1 MKIILLSGDHGRK
14 ACKLTLTAVAAA
26 IGLLTMDC
34 ATHAADLPA
43 GGNIVGGVGSIA
55 SSGRTL
61 TVTQSS
67 PRMATDW
74 QSFNIGAGSTV
85 NFVQPSAQAVAL
97 NRVLG
102 TDVSVIQGALNAN
115 GQVFLVNPNGVLF
128 TPTAQVNVGGI
139 VASTLIL
146 KTEDFMAGNYR
157 FSGNSGN
164 AIVNQGRI
172 TATGDGAHGGSVAL
186 IAVKVR
192 NEGSLTAQGGK
203 VLLGAGSEVV
213 LDLGGAVSLSVTQG
227 ALDALIEQGGAIRA
241 DGGLVYLS
249 AQSLNAL
256 TSTVIRHSGV
266 TQAQT
271 LVTGEQ
277 GQIYLMGGMAKDRIE
292 VGGMLDASAPRGGN
306 GGFVETS
313 AAQVHTAPEAR
324 VTTLATGGTTGHW
337 LIDPTDFTIASG
349 SGQQTTSSIGATTLQ
364 NSLTSTNVAIATSTT
379 DTTGQAGDIHVN
391 SAVAWSANKLTL
403 TAHRNINVN
412 AVMTA
417 SGTASLDLNTGGTGT
432 VNMAMGAT
440 DFTGRIDFSG
450 TGALKI
456 NNNPYSVIQDA
467 AGLQGIN
474 TTGLAGYYALG
485 SDVGLSGIA
494 NFVPVGTA
502 SSLFTGRF
510 NGLGHR
516 VTDLN
521 INQSSSSSFV
531 GLFAHVS
538 SSGQIDNVNLV
549 NGSVTGGQY
558 TGSLAG
564 RSMGTIRNVLSGV
577 NVTGQDSVGGLV
589 GANDAE
595 NGGVTAGKTASIS
608 NSHASGNV
616 TGASNYVG
624 GLVGRNA
631 AGSGATSGSATGGD
645 AIVQDSSA
653 TGSVTSSGSYALGT
667 GGLIGLS
674 QNGSRGFTFDFMSFQ
689 QTYGGYGGIATVSR
703 SFATG
708 AVSSIYQRAGGL
720 VGENYGTIAQS
731 FSTSNLTAN
740 HAAGG
745 LVGVHWSTG
754 SISDSYARGSV
765 SGNSAEIGG
774 LVGITVGGSITR
786 SYATGAVTGSASS
799 KGGLIGYY
807 SGGTVTNSY
816 WDTETTGMT
825 TSAGGLGTGLTTLQM
840 KQQVSLTGFDFD
852 SASPVWGL
860 SSGINNGYPVLC
872 TFGGCTPPV
881 ITVYIKPNS
890 GTSVYGSTPELT
902 YALVDS
908 SGSLY
913 SLSNATV
920 TGVAAYSNAPT
931 ASSSVGLYSFTYGS
945 GLSLT
950 GAGASGYSL
959 TPWAT
964 GTSWTV
970 TKAPLTVSANNASKY
985 YGDLNPGL
993 SATITGFVN
1002 GQTLDTAGI
1011 AGSASLSSSAT
1022 NQTGVGSTSIVTGL
1036 GTLTANN
1043 YDFTT
1048 FNNGTLTINRRPI
1061 TVTAN
1066 NQSRVYGDTNPTV
1079 GAVTLS
1085 SGTLAN
1091 SDALGTATV
1100 SSTATG
1106 TTAAGQTAPLTPS
1119 AQTFSAGTAA
1129 NYLVTYADG
1138 TLSILQRPITV
1149 TANNQSRVYGDTNP
1163 TVGAVTLSSGTLA
1176 NSDALGTATVS
1187 STATGTTAAGQTAPL
1202 TPSAQTF
1209 SAGTAGNYQVTYAD
1223 GALSITQRPITV
1235 TANPQIKTYGN
1246 PDPVLTWQVTGGYL
1260 IGSDTLEGALRRSAG
1275 ENVGRY
1281 VIDASALGNANYQIT
1296 ANNGLFTVI
1305 PQTLRRSEWG
1315 PAIRLEDLELARQ
1328 QTTSAVVNYES
1339 GERSG
1344 NSPLSSR

>member
-1 MKIILLSGDHGRK
+1 MKKPLLNSSFSHQARP
-14 ACKLTLTAVAAA
+14 LNLTAVAVA
-26 IGLLTMDC
+26 IGLLTTAC
-34 ATHAADLPA
+34 VAQAADLPT
-43 GGNIVGGVGSIA
+43 GGTMVGGSGSIA
-55 SSGRTL
+55 TSDRTL

-67 PRMATDW
+67 QRLAADW
-74 QSFNIGAGSTV
+74 QSFNIGAGNTV

-102 TDVSVIQGALNAN
+102 SDVSVIQGALNAN

-139 VASTLIL
+139 VASTLQL

-157 FSGNSGN
+157 FSGSSGH

-172 TATGDGAHGGSVAL
+172 TATGDGTQGGSVAL
-186 IAVKVR
+186 IAAKIR
-192 NEGSLTAQGGK
+192 NEGSMTAKGGQ
-203 VLLGAGSEVV
+203 VLQGAGSEVL
-213 LDLGGAVSLSVTQG
+213 LDLGGSVSLSVTQG
-227 ALDALIEQGGAIRA
+227 ALDALIEQDGAIKA

-249 AQSLNAL
+249 AKSLNAL
-256 TSTVIRHSGV
+256 TSTVIQHTGV

-271 LVTGEQ
+271 LVTGAQ

-292 VGGMLDASAPRGGN
+292 VGGTLDAGAPRGGN

-313 AAQVHTAPEAR
+313 AAHVHIAPDAR
-324 VTTLATGGTTGHW
+324 VTTLAPGGTTGRW

-349 SGQQTTSSIGATTLQ
+349 SGELTTSSISATTLQ
-364 NSLTSTNVAIATSTT
+364 NSLTSTSVAIATSAT

-403 TAHRNINVN
+403 TAHHNINVN

-417 SGTASLDLNTGGTGT
+417 SGTASLALNTGGTGT

-450 TGALKI
+450 TGLLKI
-456 NNNPYSVIQDA
+456 NNNAYTVIQDA
-467 AGLQGIN
+467 AGLLGIN

-502 SSLFTGRF
+502 SSLFTGGF

-521 INQSSSSSFV
+521 ISQSSSSSFV

-538 SSGQIDNVNLV
+538 SSGQIENVNLV
-549 NGSVTGGQY
+549 NGSVTGGNY

-595 NGGVTAGKTASIS
+595 NGGVTTGKTASIS
-608 NSHASGNV
+608 NSHARGNV
-616 TGASNYVG
+616 IGASNYVG

-631 AGSGATSGSATGGD
+631 AGSGATSSSAAGGD

-653 TGSVTSSGSYALGT
+653 TGAVTSSGLGT

-674 QNGSRGFTFDFMSFQ
+674 QNGSRGFTFDFMNFQ
-689 QTYGGYGGIATVSR
+689 ETFGGYGGIATVSR

-840 KQQVSLTGFDFD
+840 KQQVSLTGFDFG

-860 SSGINNGYPVLC
+860 SSGINNGYPDLC

-890 GTSVYGSTPELT
+890 GTSVYGNTPQLT

-950 GAGASGYSL
+950 GTGALGYAL
-959 TPWAT
+959 TPWTISTA
-964 GTSWTV
+964 WKV
-970 TKAPLTVSANNASKY
+970 TKAPLTVTANNASKF
-985 YGDLNPGL
+985 YGDANPNL
-993 SATITGFVN
+993 SATLTGYVN

-1011 AGSASLSSSAT
+1011 SGSASLSTTAT
-1022 NQTGVGSTSIVTGL
+1022 NQTGVGSANIVAGL
-1036 GTLTANN
+1036 GTLAASN

-1048 FNNGTLTINRRPI
+1048 FNNSTLTINRRPI

-1066 NQSRVYGDTNPTV
+1066 NLSRVYGDANPTV

-1091 SDALGTATV
+1091 SDALGTASV
-1100 SSTATG
+1100 NSTATIS
-1106 TTAAGQTAPLTPS
+1106 TAAGQTAGLTPS
-1119 AQTFSAGTAA
+1119 AQTFSTGTAG

-1138 TLSILQRPITV
+1138 TLSI
-1149 TANNQSRVYGDTNP
+1149 
-1163 TVGAVTLSSGTLA
+1163 
-1176 NSDALGTATVS
+1176 
-1187 STATGTTAAGQTAPL
+1187 
-1202 TPSAQTF
+1202 
-1209 SAGTAGNYQVTYAD
+1209 
-1223 GALSITQRPITV
+1223 TQRPITV
-1235 TANPQIKTYGN
+1235 TVNAGSKIYGSVDPLLTYQLSSGN
-1246 PDPVLTWQVTGGYL
+1246 L
-1260 IGSDTLEGALRRSAG
+1260 IGSDVLGGALRRNAG
-1275 ENVGRY
+1275 ESVGSY
-1281 VIDASALGNANYQIT
+1281 SIDASGLSHGNYQIT
-1296 ANNGLFTVI
+1296 ARNGVFTVTPQPAYSPAPLPVTQPESAASSLPTSSLSAI
-1305 PQTLRRSEWG
+1305 PVVIFESQEQSLANPQ
-1315 PAIRLEDLELARQ
+1315 PAR
-1328 QTTSAVVNYES
+1328 
-1339 GERSG
+1339 
-1344 NSPLSSR
+1344 

>member
-1 MKIILLSGDHGRK
+1 MCPFNCAYGNHAPVLLHPLPVS
-14 ACKLTLTAVAAA
+14 LTAVAVA
-26 IGLLTMDC
+26 IGLLTAAC
-34 ATHAADLPA
+34 STQAADLPT
-43 GGNIVGGVGSIA
+43 GGTIVGGSGSIVT
-55 SSGRTL
+55 SGRSL

-67 PRMATDW
+67 QRLATDW
-74 QSFNIGAGSTV
+74 QSFNIGAGNTV

-102 TDVSVIQGALNAN
+102 PDVSVIQGALNAN

-139 VASTLIL
+139 VASTLQL
-146 KTEDFMAGNYR
+146 KIEDFMTGNYR
-157 FSGNSGN
+157 FSGSSAN

-172 TATGDGAHGGSVAL
+172 TATGDGAQGGSVAL
-186 IAVKVR
+186 IAAKIR
-192 NEGSLTAQGGK
+192 NEGSLTSQGGQ
-203 VLLGAGSEVV
+203 VLLGAGSEVL
-213 LDLGGAVSLSVTQG
+213 LDLGGTVSLSVTQG
-227 ALDALIEQGGAIRA
+227 ALDTLIEQGGAIRA

-249 AQSLNAL
+249 AKSLNAL
-256 TSTVIRHSGV
+256 TSTVIQHTGV

-292 VGGMLDASAPRGGN
+292 VGGTLDASAPRGGS

-313 AAQVHTAPEAR
+313 AAQLKIAPDMR
-324 VTTLATGGTTGHW
+324 VTTQASSGNTGRW
-337 LIDPTDFTIASG
+337 LIDPTDFTITAS
-349 SGQQTTSSIGATTLQ
+349 SDDQTTSSIGAATLQ
-364 NSLTSTNVAIATSTT
+364 NALASSDVTIATSAT
-379 DTTGQAGDIHVN
+379 DTTGQSGDIHVN

-417 SGTASLDLNTGGTGT
+417 SGAASLDLNTAAAGNGGE

-440 DFTGRIDFSG
+440 DFTGRIDFGGS
-450 TGALKI
+450 GALRI
-456 NNNPYSVIQDA
+456 NTNSYSVIQDA

-474 TTGLAGYYALG
+474 SAGLSGYYALG
-485 SDVGLSGIA
+485 SDVSLSGIA
-494 NFVPVGTA
+494 NFVPIVSV

-538 SSGQIDNVNLV
+538 SSAQIENVNLV
-549 NGSVTGGQY
+549 NGSVSGGSY

-564 RSMGTIRNVLSGV
+564 RSMGTIRNVLTGV

-595 NGGVTAGKTASIS
+595 NGGVTTGKNASIS

-616 TGASNYVG
+616 IGASSYVG

-631 AGSGATSGSATGGD
+631 AGSGASVPGTATGGN

-653 TGSVTSSGSYALGT
+653 TGAVIGSAYGV

-674 QNGSRGFTFDFMSFQ
+674 QNGSRPSTYDFM
-689 QTYGGYGGIATVSR
+689 TYPYTYRYGGYGGVAMINR

-745 LVGVHWSTG
+745 LVGVNWDSG

-774 LVGITVGGSITR
+774 LVGNSFGSITR
-786 SYATGAVTGSASS
+786 SYATGAVTGSATD

-807 SGGTVTNSY
+807 GSGSVTSSY
-816 WDTETTGMT
+816 WDTQTTGMS
-825 TSAGGLGTGLTTLQM
+825 TSAGGVGTGLTTDQM
-840 KQQVSLTGFDFD
+840 KQQGSLSGFDFS
-852 SASPVWGL
+852 SASPIWGL
-860 SSGINNGYPVLC
+860 QSAANGGYPVLC
-872 TFGGCTPPV
+872 TFGSCAPLV
-881 ITVYIKPNS
+881 INVYIKPSS
-890 GTSVYGSTPELT
+890 GISVYGSAPEFS

-908 SGSLY
+908 AGSLY
-913 SLSNATV
+913 SLSNTSV
-920 TGVAAYSNAPT
+920 TGTAIYSGAPT
-931 ASSSVGLYSFTYGS
+931 ASSSVGLYAFSYGS
-945 GLSLT
+945 GLSLSGT
-950 GAGASGYSL
+950 GASAYSL

-964 GTSWTV
+964 TTSWTV
-970 TKAPLTVSANNASKY
+970 TKASLTVSANNANKY
-985 YGDLNPGL
+985 YGDTNPSL

-1002 GQTLDTAGI
+1002 GQTLSNAGI
-1011 AGSASLSSSAT
+1011 TGSASLSTAAT
-1022 NQTGVGSTSIVTGL
+1022 NQTGVGSTSIVAGQ
-1036 GTLTANN
+1036 GTLAATN

-1048 FNNGTLTINRRPI
+1048 FHNGTLTINRRPI

-1066 NQSRVYGDTNPTV
+1066 NQSRVYGDANPTV
-1079 GAVTLS
+1079 GAVALS

-1106 TTAAGQTAPLTPS
+1106 TTAAGQTAALTPS
-1119 AQTFSAGTAA
+1119 AQTFST
-1129 NYLVTYADG
+1129 
-1138 TLSILQRPITV
+1138 
-1149 TANNQSRVYGDTNP
+1149 
-1163 TVGAVTLSSGTLA
+1163 
-1176 NSDALGTATVS
+1176 
-1187 STATGTTAAGQTAPL
+1187 
-1202 TPSAQTF
+1202 
-1209 SAGTAGNYQVTYAD
+1209 GTAGNYLVNYAD
-1223 GALSITQRPITV
+1223 GTLSITQRPITV
-1235 TANPQIKTYGN
+1235 TVGASSKTYGSA
-1246 PDPVLTWQVTGGYL
+1246 DPLLTYQLSSGNL
-1260 IGSDTLEGALRRSAG
+1260 IGSDVLGGALRRKAG
-1275 ENVGRY
+1275 ETVGSY
-1281 VIDASALGNANYQIT
+1281 SIDALGLSHGNYQIT
-1296 ANNGLFTVI
+1296 ARNGVFTVMPQPAYSPAPVPVIQPESVVSSSPTSSLLVI
-1305 PQTLRRSEWG
+1305 PAVIFEPQEQS
-1315 PAIRLEDLELARQ
+1315 LANPQ
-1328 QTTSAVVNYES
+1328 SA
-1339 GERSG
+1339 R
-1344 NSPLSSR
+1344 